1 MVRSRSTDFDGGGR
15 EDAILFFSSVLF
27 FSQLT
32 LVWYQSNNLVVGNLF
47 IFITFSY
54 SN

>member
-1 MVRSRSTDFDGGGR
+1 LTFLRCLEETMARSRSTDFDGGGR

-32 LVWYQSNNLVVGNLF
+32 LVWY
-47 IFITFSY
+47 
-54 SN
+54 